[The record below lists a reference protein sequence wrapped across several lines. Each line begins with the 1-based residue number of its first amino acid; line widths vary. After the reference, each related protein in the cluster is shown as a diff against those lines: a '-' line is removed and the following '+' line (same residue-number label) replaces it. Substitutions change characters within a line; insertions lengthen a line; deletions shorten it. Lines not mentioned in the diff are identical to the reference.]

1 MSFITLRATQ
11 EEKELIQQTAQL
23 EGKSVSEYIKAVV
36 LEKIENDYDLKVG
49 INALH
54 EYEKDP
60 ETFSLSEI
68 KEKYD
73 L

>member
-1 MSFITLRATQ
+1 MHYKNMRKEGFHTQ
-11 EEKELIQQTAQL
+11 IL
-23 EGKSVSEYIKAVV
+23 G
-36 LEKIENDYDLKVG
+36 D
-49 INALH
+49 